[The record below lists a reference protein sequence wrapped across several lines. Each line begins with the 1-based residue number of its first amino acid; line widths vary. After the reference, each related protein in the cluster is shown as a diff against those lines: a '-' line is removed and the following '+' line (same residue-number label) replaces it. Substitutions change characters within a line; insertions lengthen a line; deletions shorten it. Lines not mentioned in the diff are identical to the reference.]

1 MLDAYV
7 AMGFVSAALFTMG
20 WLTYHFAPELGRNP
34 WFGFATDWALAT
46 EGNWMR
52 ANRLAGQ
59 GFMMAAVAVVP
70 SSLLFM
76 SVIPRELAPA
86 AVLVATCVNG
96 AVGLR
101 WVMKR
106 CR

>member
-7 AMGFVSAALFTMG
+7 ATGFVSAALLLMG
-20 WLTYHFAPELGRNP
+20 WVTYRYAPELGRNP
-34 WFGFATDWALAT
+34 WFGFGTDWAQAT
-46 EGNWMR
+46 EGNWLK

-59 GFMMAAVAVVP
+59 GFMMTAVAVVP
-70 SSLLFM
+70 TSLLFM
-76 SVIPRELAPA
+76 TAVPAEMAPLAVILAT
-86 AVLVATCVNG
+86 LLNG

-101 WVMKR
+101 WVLKR